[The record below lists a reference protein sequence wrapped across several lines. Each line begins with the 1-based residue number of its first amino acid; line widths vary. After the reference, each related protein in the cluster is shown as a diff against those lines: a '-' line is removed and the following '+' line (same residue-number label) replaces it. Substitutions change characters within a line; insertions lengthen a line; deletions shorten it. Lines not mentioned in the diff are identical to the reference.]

1 MNVNRDLYLQRLI
14 SKMNNGLL
22 KVITGIRRCGKSHLL
37 FSCFSQYLRE
47 SGVDELHI
55 IEISFDRFEDRK
67 YQDPEIVYAYIQN
80 RLRDSERY
88 YILFDEVQ
96 LLKEAEAILSSL
108 LRIQNVDLYVTGSDI
123 DFLAGTILE
132 KIGGQTDEVR
142 VYPLSFSEFM
152 SGYSGNRYDG
162 WNEYILYGGLPPVIQ
177 IRESEQKS
185 AFLKRMFSETFVDS
199 ISSRRKIR
207 NQAELGELL
216 NLLSLSVGSMTN
228 PKQLSDT
235 FQNSRNIRISQTTL
249 KNYID
254 FLRSAHLISAALR
267 YDIRGRRYISTP
279 LKYYFA
285 DIGLRNACIDFRQI
299 GENRVMEN
307 IIFNEL
313 LIREFQVDAG
323 VASFSLKNETG
334 QVVRKQL
341 EVDFICRKGTR
352 RYYIQSA
359 FSIPDETRMQQIQEP
374 FRRIDDFFKRI
385 VVTKDCPTP
394 YYTENGILVLS
405 IYDFLLIPD
414 AMNY

>member
-1 MNVNRDLYLQRLI
+1 M
-14 SKMNNGLL
+14 L
-22 KVITGIRRCGKSHLL
+22 KVITGIHRCGKSHLL
-37 FSCFSQYLRE
+37 FSIFSQYLRE
-47 SGVDELHI
+47 SGVDDLHI

-80 RLRDSERY
+80 RLRDAERY
-88 YILFDEVQ
+88 YILFDEIQ

-108 LRIQNVDLYVTGSDI
+108 LRVQNVDLYITGSDP
-123 DFLAGTILE
+123 DFLEGKILQI
-132 KIGGQTDEVR
+132 IGEQADEVR
-142 VYPLSFSEFM
+142 VYPLSFSEYM
-152 SGYSGNRYDG
+152 SVYKGNRYDG
-162 WNEYILYGGLPPVIQ
+162 WNQYILYGGLPPVVQ
-177 IRESEQKS
+177 IRENEQKES
-185 AFLKRMFSETFVDS
+185 FLKRLFEETFVNN
-199 ISSRRKIR
+199 ISNRRKIR
-207 NQAELGELL
+207 NQTELGELL
-216 NLLSLSVGSMTN
+216 NLLSASVGSMTN

-235 FQNSRNIRISQTTL
+235 FQSSKNIRISQTTL

-254 FLRSAHLISAALR
+254 FLRNAYLISAAQR

-307 IIFNEL
+307 IIYNEL
-313 LIREFQVDAG
+313 LIRQFQVDAG
-323 VASFSLKNETG
+323 VASFSLKNESG

-341 EVDFICRKGTR
+341 EVDFVCSKGTR

-359 FSIPDETRMQQIQEP
+359 FSIPDETRMQQVQEP

-385 VVTKDCPTP
+385 VITKDCPAP